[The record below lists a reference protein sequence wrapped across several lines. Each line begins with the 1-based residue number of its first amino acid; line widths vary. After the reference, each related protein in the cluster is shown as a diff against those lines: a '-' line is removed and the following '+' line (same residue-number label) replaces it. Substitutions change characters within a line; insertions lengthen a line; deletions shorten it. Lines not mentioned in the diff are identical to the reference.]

1 MKDEWWRLK
10 VEGLRLEG
18 LGGGGCLMTWEVAN
32 KWLSTLSIWFM
43 KLRYAFKKKIAY
55 NETFSYLGGRGS
67 KKNLIILHLI
77 NGTFIMGRR
86 GSKFFVSCLIL
97 KKICP
102 KGEVE
107 GFQTKCSMW
116 LRHLII
122 INYWWKAYLMYL
134 LENTTKGRLMN
145 NYLLTSRKSWSCPIY
160 TREGGG

>member
-67 KKNLIILHLI
+67 KKIPIILHLI
-77 NGTFIMGRR
+77 NGTFIMGGR
-86 GSKFFVSCLIL
+86 GSEFFFSCLIL
-97 KKICP
+97 KKTIQ
-102 KGEVE
+102 KGDVE
-107 GFQTKCSMW
+107 GFQTTYSMW
-116 LRHLII
+116 LRPESLLNYNVHYSLPVRKYHQRK
-122 INYWWKAYLMYL
+122 INK
-134 LENTTKGRLMN
+134 
-145 NYLLTSRKSWSCPIY
+145 
-160 TREGGG
+160 